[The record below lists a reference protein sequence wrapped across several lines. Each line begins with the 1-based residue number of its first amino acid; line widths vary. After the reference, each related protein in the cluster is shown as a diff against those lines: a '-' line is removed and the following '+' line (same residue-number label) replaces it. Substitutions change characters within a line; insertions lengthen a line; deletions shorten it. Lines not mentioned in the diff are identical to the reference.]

1 MIDLKL
7 NYLVY
12 ELTERLGF
20 VTKKHKMDHIMSQ
33 LAKAIGSK
41 SEILME
47 KNHKEVNNR
56 NTEKT
61 QILRVGHS

>member
-12 ELTERLGF
+12 GLKERLGF

-41 SEILME
+41 SEMLMT
-47 KNHKEVNNR
+47 KN
-56 NTEKT
+56 
-61 QILRVGHS
+61 